1 MDIRIEEVLKVV
13 EGKTAGALNESAPV
27 NRVST
32 DTRTIEKDD
41 LFVAL
46 PGARFDGHHFIK
58 EALEKG
64 AKHVVYSDP
73 KSAVGLSRD
82 AINFILVAD
91 TLKAYGDLAKFYRQK
106 FKIPAV
112 AITGSAGKTTLKELV
127 AHVLGGKFKVLKNRG
142 TENNLVGVPKA
153 IFGLE
158 ELHEV
163 AVLEMGTNQPGEI
176 DRLSSIIAPQVGI
189 VTAIGDAHLAGLK
202 NREGVKE
209 EKLRLVNNL
218 ERGGILILNGE
229 DPLLSDVASG
239 VHKIYRVGFAKE
251 GNDLSADNIWCHE
264 NGASFYV
271 NGELFETSLLGRHNI
286 LNCLYAIL
294 VAANLGMDISL
305 IKKGIESF
313 RPVAGRLQFKNIEG
327 ILFLD
332 DSYNSN
338 PGSFRASLD
347 TLKDLK
353 IRERRGVVCG
363 DMLELGESAERL
375 HRELGAYLAKLLF
388 DFVIAAGPLSKYL
401 VDEAVKNGFDPQRI
415 YHVND
420 SVGAG
425 RLCREMA
432 VPGDRVLVKGSRGMQ
447 MEKVFECFITSSIP

>member
-1 MDIRIEEVLKVV
+1 MDIRMDEVIKAVQ
-13 EGKTAGALNESAPV
+13 GKAAGALNEGAPV
-27 NRVST
+27 HRVST
-32 DTRTIEKDD
+32 DTRTIEKGD
-41 LFVAL
+41 LFVSL
-46 PGARFDGHHFIK
+46 PGARFDGHDYIK
-58 EALEKG
+58 EALAKG
-64 AKHVVYSDP
+64 ATHVLYSNP
-73 KSAVGLSRD
+73 KSLAGLTKDSVH
-82 AINFILVAD
+82 FICVAD

-127 AHVLGGKFKVLKNRG
+127 AHVLGARFKVLKNRG
-142 TENNLVGVPKA
+142 TENNLVGVPKT

-158 ELHEV
+158 GSHEV
-163 AVLEMGTNQPGEI
+163 AVLEMGTNRPGEI

-189 VTAIGDAHLAGLK
+189 VTSIGEAHLEGLK
-202 NREGVKE
+202 SREGVKE
-209 EKLRLVNNL
+209 EKLCLVNNL

-229 DPLLSDVASG
+229 DPMLSDVASG
-239 VHKIYRVGFAKE
+239 VHKIYRVGFSKE
-251 GNDLSADNIWCHE
+251 THDLSADNVWRHE

-271 NGELFETSLLGRHNI
+271 NGELFETSLLGRHNV

-294 VAANLGMDISL
+294 VAANLGLDISL
-305 IKKGIESF
+305 IKKGIDSF

-327 ILFLD
+327 IIFLD

-338 PGSFRASLD
+338 PDSFRASLD

-363 DMLELGESAERL
+363 DMLELGESGQRL
-375 HRELGAYLAKLLF
+375 HREIGAYLAKLLF
-388 DFVIAAGPLSKYL
+388 DFVIAAGPLSEYL
-401 VDEAVKNGFDPQRI
+401 VDEAVKNGFDPKRI
-415 YHVND
+415 YHAKD
-420 SVGAG
+420 SAEAG
-425 RLCREMA
+425 RICREMA